1 MRGRTGRALPVREAS
16 AAQSTVA
23 QVGRTPSSAR
33 DALVPQK
40 PAGGPAAVQGDRPT
54 SLRRAIPVAVWLAVF
69 AAALRAQAPSALLD
83 PSQVD
88 SLCLRATQL
97 MEAGGVAVPDLSRA
111 AAPVIENVKQACTQL
126 RLGPNNGQATYAL
139 MMNVRAYLA
148 LADTVPKPYPF
159 PEAARQQLAE
169 VRDASTRLDSH
180 FRALLES
187 KEAQLAAPDRDDLA
201 RYADANRKLGA
212 PQPAK
217 PRVVFLG
224 DSITDLWR
232 LNEYFP
238 DRDFVNRGISG
249 QLASQMLGRMKADV
263 TDLHPAAVVILAGI
277 NDLARGI
284 PLTAIEDDYVML
296 ADLAV
301 AARVKVIFAS
311 VLPVSD
317 AHKDADPSYERTPS
331 HPPVYIRAL
340 NDWLKSFCVQR
351 GYVYLDYY
359 PALID
364 EQGQLGADL
373 SDDGLHPNAKGYRLM
388 APLLLTAVNKALPAP
403 PPPAPAPAPAKPKKG
418 KDASK

>member
-1 MRGRTGRALPVREAS
+1 MR
-16 AAQSTVA
+16 
-23 QVGRTPSSAR
+23 
-33 DALVPQK
+33 
-40 PAGGPAAVQGDRPT
+40 
-54 SLRRAIPVAVWLAVF
+54 AVWLAVF
-69 AAALRAQAPSALLD
+69 AATLRAQAPSALLD
-83 PSQVD
+83 PAEVN
-88 SLCLRATQL
+88 SLCLRSTQL

-126 RLGPNNGQATYAL
+126 RLRPNSGQPTYAL

-159 PEAARQQLAE
+159 PEAARQQFAE
-169 VRDASTRLDSH
+169 VRDDSTRLDSH
-180 FRALLES
+180 FRALLDS
-187 KEAQLAAPDRDDLA
+187 KDAQLTAPDRDNLA
-201 RYADANRKLGA
+201 RYADASRKLGA
-212 PQPAK
+212 PQAGK

-224 DSITDLWR
+224 DSITELWR

-249 QLASQMLGRMKADV
+249 QIASQMLGRMKSDV
-263 TDLHPAAVVILAGI
+263 TDLHPAAVVILAGT

-296 ADLAV
+296 ADLA
-301 AARVKVIFAS
+301 AASKVKVIFAS
-311 VLPVSD
+311 LLPVSD
-317 AHKDADPSYERTPS
+317 AHQDADPSYVRTPS
-331 HPPVYIRAL
+331 HPPLYIRAL
-340 NDWLKSFCVQR
+340 NDWLKSFCAQR

-364 EQGQLGADL
+364 DQGQLGVDL

-388 APLLLTAVNKALPAP
+388 APLLTAAIGRAVGAPSVAPEKA
-403 PPPAPAPAPAKPKKG
+403 APAAPISKPKKG

>member
-1 MRGRTGRALPVREAS
+1 MRAPRGTMPG
-16 AAQSTVA
+16 AA
-23 QVGRTPSSAR
+23 
-33 DALVPQK
+33 
-40 PAGGPAAVQGDRPT
+40 
-54 SLRRAIPVAVWLAVF
+54 WLAIF
-69 AAALRAQAPSALLD
+69 AASLRAQAPDVLVNRALLD
-83 PSQVD
+83 PAEVN
-88 SLCLRATQL
+88 SLCLRSAQL

-126 RLGPNNGQATYAL
+126 RLRPNSGPATYTL

-159 PEAARQQLAE
+159 PEAARQQFAE
-169 VRDASTRLDSH
+169 VRDDSTRLDSH
-180 FRALLES
+180 FRALLDS
-187 KEAQLAAPDRDDLA
+187 KDAQLTAPDRDNLA
-201 RYADANRKLGA
+201 RYADANRKLSA
-212 PQPAK
+212 PQAGK

-249 QLASQMLGRMKADV
+249 QIASQMLGRMKSDV
-263 TDLHPAAVVILAGI
+263 TDLHPAAVVILAGT

-284 PLTAIEDDYVML
+284 PLTAIEDNYVML
-296 ADLAV
+296 ADLAS
-301 AARVKVIFAS
+301 AARIKVIFAS
-311 VLPVSD
+311 LLPVSD
-317 AHKDADPSYERTPS
+317 AHKDADPSYERTPA

-340 NDWLKSFCVQR
+340 NDWLKGFCAQR
-351 GYVYLDYY
+351 GFVYLDYY

-364 EQGQLGADL
+364 DRGQLGMDL

-388 APLLLTAVNKALPAP
+388 APLLMLAINAAVNKAVGAP
-403 PPPAPAPAPAKPKKG
+403 PPPAAPATGTAPSVKPKKG